1 MRTCVVGCGAL
12 GGLIGGRLAL
22 AGADLTVVDRGERL
36 QALAAGG
43 LHLAHPNGEESHVT
57 SLSAASVE
65 TAQGPFDLLIL
76 ATKANDIAAVAP
88 SVAGLMHPDSVVV
101 TVQNGIPWWY
111 FERHGGEREGR
122 RLQSLDP
129 EGRISACLPADRVLG
144 AVAYPA
150 CTVPSPGKVL
160 HVEGER
166 IPIGELDGSTSARVE
181 CVAGM
186 LEVAGFRSRILKDVR
201 SEIWL
206 KAIGS
211 LAFNPLSALTG
222 ATLAGMCGFLP
233 TRELALRMMHEAEA
247 VCGELGVT
255 LRRTPE
261 RRIEGAEAVGEHR
274 TSMLQD
280 LEAGRELEIEAV
292 LGSVV
297 ELARMEEIPTPNL
310 DAVYAATLLLASQRP
325 ASR

>member
-12 GGLIGGRLAL
+12 GGLIGGKLAL
-22 AGADLTVVDRGERL
+22 AGVDITAVEQGERL
-36 QALAAGG
+36 QALAGDG
-43 LHLAHPNGEESHVT
+43 LHLFHPSGEESHITGFPAV
-57 SLSAASVE
+57 SLEAVE
-65 TAQGPFDLLIL
+65 GPFDLLIL

-88 SVAGLMHPDSVVV
+88 SVSDLMHPDSVIV

-111 FERHGGEREGR
+111 FERHGGERSGR

-129 EGRISACLPADRVLG
+129 QGRISECLPVDQILG

-150 CTVPSPGKVL
+150 CTVLSPGVVV
-160 HVEGER
+160 HVEGNR
-166 IPIGELDGSTSARVE
+166 IPIGELDGAASDRVAQ
-181 CVAGM
+181 VA
-186 LEVAGFRSRILKDVR
+186 ETFEKAGFRSRILEDLR
-201 SEIWL
+201 GEIWL

-222 ATLAGMCGFLP
+222 ATLAGMCSFPP
-233 TRELALRMMHEAEA
+233 TRELALRMMREAEA
-247 VCGELGVT
+247 VCGKLGIA

-261 RRIEGAEAVGEHR
+261 RRIEGAAAVGEHR

-297 ELARMEEIPTPNL
+297 ELARVEGVPTPNL
-310 DAVYAATLLLASQRP
+310 DAVYAATRLLACERL
-325 ASR
+325 ASA